1 MTDEEQKQEGKQTMG
16 VIEYNADKS
25 DVKRFEKAFV
35 GVAANPG
42 TTYNIQN
49 ALHAQGYFG
58 VKITLIGSNL
68 SLLEGQEDGEVEA
81 LMEDANEWLEEWFKE
96 ICRWNPKDVELERI
110 IWLRIFGIPVHAW
123 NDDFFFR
130 VSKPWGVFLKADD
143 VTSKKLTMDVARVL
157 IRTSCQK
164 AVDEFLDVK
173 INCEFFH
180 LHIVEDSYGPMRIM
194 VPQTQALDGRS
205 IGSENSEV
213 EEEEA
218 QIRLMAVD
226 DEAVRESEG
235 DGEN

>member
-49 ALHAQGYFG
+49 AFHAQGYFG

-96 ICRWNPKDVELERI
+96 ICRWNPKDVE
-110 IWLRIFGIPVHAW
+110 
-123 NDDFFFR
+123 
-130 VSKPWGVFLKADD
+130 
-143 VTSKKLTMDVARVL
+143 
-157 IRTSCQK
+157 
-164 AVDEFLDVK
+164 
-173 INCEFFH
+173 
-180 LHIVEDSYGPMRIM
+180 
-194 VPQTQALDGRS
+194 
-205 IGSENSEV
+205 
-213 EEEEA
+213 
-218 QIRLMAVD
+218 
-226 DEAVRESEG
+226 
-235 DGEN
+235 